1 MKVYFSTSFNY
12 HKPYER
18 ACEEEE
24 LQAELSYNGMY
35 WVIPKVY
42 TSPKG
47 IVLDIC
53 RQVPLKE
60 YEEFYKKYKDVDEG
74 KLSDEEQEKI
84 VNENPLGFSP
94 DFRVK
99 VNGEDA
105 ENNGWSGSG
114 WIPSEVV
121 GDNLAMQ
128 MEEGRMLVDYYGL
141 DRFNA
146 WQFFR
151 LTAKW
156 PNGKQCD
163 IESLELTISVRQKEV
178 QTGVE
183 FETMDG
189 CNQAVI
195 SFVNP
200 IDGQEHKLCVEDT
213 AWQEIPKE
221 TAERIGRGD
230 FIYPRQYMAMSY
242 SVQPE
247 ISEEYNIQIR
257 DCGYGDNPIWKE
269 DKTPSGASSIALIG
283 GIHGAK
289 KSICSHMYFEKKKN
303 VRWGIWVLYTPC
315 RPECFKLK

>member
-18 ACEEEE
+18 ACKEEE
-24 LQAELSYNGMY
+24 LRAELSYNGMD

-53 RQVPLKE
+53 RRVLLKE
-60 YEEFYKKYKDVDEG
+60 YEEFYKKYKDADEG
-74 KLSDEEQEKI
+74 KLSDEEQKKI
-84 VNENPLGFSP
+84 VDENPLGFSP
-94 DFRVK
+94 DFRVR

-105 ENNGWSGSG
+105 ESDGWRGAG
-114 WIPSEVV
+114 WVPPEVI

-128 MEEGRMLVDYYGL
+128 MREGKMLVDYYGL
-141 DRFNA
+141 DKSDV

-151 LTAKW
+151 LAARW
-156 PNGKQCD
+156 PNGKRSD
-163 IESLELTISVRQKEV
+163 IQTLELTISVRQKEV

-183 FETMDG
+183 FETMEG
-189 CNQAVI
+189 NGRAVV

-200 IDGQEHKLCVEDT
+200 IDGQEHQLCIEDT

-221 TAERIGRGD
+221 TAERMGRD

-242 SVQPE
+242 SIQPE
-247 ISEEYNIQIR
+247 ISEEYNVQIR
-257 DCGYGDNPIWKE
+257 DCGYGDNPIWKG
-269 DKTPSGASSIALIG
+269 DGKPSGASSIALIG
-283 GIHGAK
+283 GIRGAK
-289 KSICSHMYFEKKKN
+289 KSICSHMYFEKKEK
-303 VRWGIWVLYTPC
+303 VCWGIWVLYTPC
-315 RPECFKLK
+315 SPACFRLK